1 MEFEPE
7 GRRKGKQRG
16 QSKMLF
22 LFFHIPAQ
30 RILHSNP
37 PVRVDSWEDQEARGC
52 PLGQTVTVLMA
63 LELGAWLVGMES
75 GEEYR
80 PCGRKKRV
88 SPSMKKKRKVFLLRI
103 A

>member
-1 MEFEPE
+1 
-7 GRRKGKQRG
+7 
-16 QSKMLF
+16 MLF

-37 PVRVDSWEDQEARGC
+37 PVKVESWENQEARGYT
-52 PLGQTVTVLMA
+52 LGQTVTVLMG

-80 PCGRKKRV
+80 PCGRNERV
-88 SPSMKKKRKVFLLRI
+88 SPSKKKKRKVFLLRI

>member
-1 MEFEPE
+1 M
-7 GRRKGKQRG
+7 
-16 QSKMLF
+16 
-22 LFFHIPAQ
+22 
-30 RILHSNP
+30 
-37 PVRVDSWEDQEARGC
+37 RVDSWEDQEARGC

-80 PCGRKKRV
+80 PCGRKERV